1 MTVNS
6 QVNPNFPLPGLD
18 QPSKGF
24 RDNFTI
30 IKQEIEALQGKQIQL
45 VGEITSAP
53 TELGAGSTITQIVTQ
68 SRVYRQS
75 FQTADVS
82 GGEIVISHNL
92 GNKIVL
98 VQVSD
103 NLDQIVQPDA
113 VTLLNTTQLRLTFAS
128 FVPLT
133 GTWNVI
139 VRG

>member
-6 QVNPNFPLPGLD
+6 RVNPNFPLPGLD

-30 IKQEIEALQGKQIQL
+30 IKQEIEALQAKQIQL
-45 VGEITSAP
+45 VGEVTSAP
-53 TELGAGSTITQIVTQ
+53 VQLGSGSTVTQIVTQ

-82 GGEIVISHNL
+82 GGEIVITHNL

-103 NLDQIVQPDA
+103 NLDNVVQPDGIS
-113 VTLLNTTQLRLTFAS
+113 LLNATQIKLTLTS
-128 FVPLT
+128 FVPFT

>member
-6 QVNPNFPLPGLD
+6 RVNPNFPLPGLD

-30 IKQEIEALQGKQIQL
+30 IKQEIEALQAKQIQL
-45 VGEITSAP
+45 VGEVTSAP
-53 TELGAGSTITQIVTQ
+53 VQLGAGTSVVQVVTQ

-75 FQTADVS
+75 FQSAQVG
-82 GGEIVISHNL
+82 GGEITITHNL

-103 NLDQIVQPDA
+103 HTDTVVQPDQI
-113 VTLLNTTQLRLTFAS
+113 TLLNTTQIKLTLS
-128 FVPLT
+128 SWVPFT
-133 GTWNVI
+133 GVWNVI

>member
-1 MTVNS
+1 MSVNS
-6 QVNPNFPLPGLD
+6 RVNPNFPLPGLD

-45 VGEITSAP
+45 VGEVQSAP
-53 TELGAGSTITQIVTQ
+53 VQLGAGATIAQIVTQ
-68 SRVYRQS
+68 SSVFRQS

-82 GGEIVISHNL
+82 GGEIMITHNL

-103 NLDQIVQPDA
+103 NLDTVIQPDQI
-113 VTLLNTTQLRLTFAS
+113 TLMSTTQLKLTLTS
-128 FVPLT
+128 FVPFT

>member
-6 QVNPNFPLPGLD
+6 RVNPNFPLPGLD
-18 QPSKGF
+18 QSSKGF

-45 VGEITSAP
+45 VGDVTGGP
-53 TELGAGSTITQIVTQ
+53 VQLGSGSLVTQIVTQ
-68 SRVYRQS
+68 SPVYRQS
-75 FQTADVS
+75 FQTGDLTA
-82 GGEIVISHNL
+82 GEIVIIHNL

-103 NLDQIVQPDA
+103 DLDMVIQPDQI
-113 VTLLNTTQLRLTFAS
+113 TLLSSTQVKLTLTS

-139 VRG
+139 VRA

>member
-6 QVNPNFPLPGLD
+6 RVNPNFPLPGID

-30 IKQEIEALQGKQIQL
+30 IKHEIESLQGKQIQL

-53 TELGAGSTITQIVTQ
+53 VSLGAGSTVTQIVTQ
-68 SRVYRQS
+68 SSVVRQS
-75 FQTADVS
+75 FQTADVG
-82 GGEIVISHNL
+82 GGEIVITHNL

-103 NLDQIVQPDA
+103 NQDQVVQPDQI
-113 VTLLNTTQLRLTFAS
+113 TLLSTTQVKLTLTS
-128 FVPLT
+128 FLPLT
-133 GTWNVI
+133 GVWNVI

>member
-1 MTVNS
+1 MAVNS
-6 QVNPNFPLPGLD
+6 RVNPNFPLPGLD

-45 VGEITSAP
+45 VGEITSVP
-53 TELGAGSTITQIVTQ
+53 TPLGAGSTIAQIVTQ
-68 SRVYRQS
+68 SAVYRQS

-92 GNKIVL
+92 GNKIVM

-113 VTLLNTTQLRLTFAS
+113 VTLLNTTQLRLTFSS

>member
-45 VGEITSAP
+45 VGEVQSAP
-53 TELGAGSTITQIVTQ
+53 TQLGAGSTIAQIVTQ
-68 SRVYRQS
+68 SSVYRQS
-75 FQTADVS
+75 FQTSDVS

-103 NLDQIVQPDA
+103 DLDQIVQPDA
-113 VTLLNTTQLRLTFAS
+113 VTLLNTTQLRLTFTS
-128 FVPLT
+128 FVPFT

>member
-30 IKQEIEALQGKQIQL
+30 IKQEIESLQGKQIQL

-53 TELGAGSTITQIVTQ
+53 TPLGAGSTIAQIVTQ
-68 SRVYRQS
+68 SSVYRQS

-113 VTLLNTTQLRLTFAS
+113 VTLLTTTQLRLTFAS

>member
-6 QVNPNFPLPGLD
+6 RVNPNFPLPGLD

-30 IKQEIEALQGKQIQL
+30 IKQEIESLQAKQIQL
-45 VGEITSAP
+45 VREVTSAP
-53 TELGAGSTITQIVTQ
+53 VQLGAGSSIVQIVTQ

-75 FQTADVS
+75 FQTANVS
-82 GGEIVISHNL
+82 GGEIIINHNL

-103 NLDQIVQPDA
+103 DLDTIIQPDV
-113 VTLLNTTQLRLTFAS
+113 VTLLNTTQCKLTLTS
-128 FVPLT
+128 FVPFT

>member
-1 MTVNS
+1 MSVNS
-6 QVNPNFPLPGLD
+6 RVNPNFPLPGLD

-45 VGEITSAP
+45 VGDITSAP
-53 TELGAGSTITQIVTQ
+53 VALGAGSTIAQIVTQ
-68 SRVYRQS
+68 SSVYRRS

-82 GGEIVISHNL
+82 GGEIIITHNL

-103 NLDQIVQPDA
+103 NLDTVIQPDQI
-113 VTLLNTTQLRLTFAS
+113 TLMSSTQLKLTLSS
-128 FVPLT
+128 FVPFA

>member
-1 MTVNS
+1 MSVNS
-6 QVNPNFPLPGLD
+6 RVNPNFPLPGLD

-45 VGEITSAP
+45 VGDVTGGP
-53 TELGAGSTITQIVTQ
+53 VQLGAGTTITQVVTQ
-68 SRVYRQS
+68 GRVYRQS
-75 FQTADVS
+75 FQSADVS
-82 GGEIVISHNL
+82 GGDLLITHDLDEQ
-92 GNKIVL
+92 IVL

-103 NLDQIVQPDA
+103 QDNLVIQPD
-113 VTLLNTTQLRLTFAS
+113 VIQLLNTTQVRITLSS
-128 FVPLT
+128 FMPFT

>member
-6 QVNPNFPLPGLD
+6 RVNPNFPLPGLD

-45 VGEITSAP
+45 VGEVQSAP
-53 TELGAGSTITQIVTQ
+53 VQLGAGSTIAQIVTQ

-75 FQTADVS
+75 FETADVS
-82 GGEIVISHNL
+82 GGEIIISHNL
-92 GNKIVL
+92 GNKIVM
-98 VQVSD
+98 VQVSNNLD
-103 NLDQIVQPDA
+103 NLVQPDQI
-113 VTLLNTTQLRLTFAS
+113 TLMSTTQIKLTLSS
-128 FVPLT
+128 FVPFP

>member
-1 MTVNS
+1 MSVNS

-18 QPSKGF
+18 QSSKGF

-53 TELGAGSTITQIVTQ
+53 VQLGAGSMIVQIVTQ
-68 SRVYRQS
+68 GRVFRQS

-82 GGEIVISHNL
+82 GGEITITHNL

-103 NLDQIVQPDA
+103 NLDTVVQPDQI
-113 VTLLNTTQLRLTFAS
+113 TLLNTTQLKLTLSS
-128 FVPLT
+128 FVPFP

>member
-6 QVNPNFPLPGLD
+6 RVNPNFPLPGLD

-30 IKQEIEALQGKQIQL
+30 IKQEIESLQAKQIQL
-45 VGEITSAP
+45 VGEVTSAP
-53 TELGAGSTITQIVTQ
+53 VQLGAGSSIVQIVTQ

-75 FQTADVS
+75 FQTANVS
-82 GGEIVISHNL
+82 GGEIIINHNL

-103 NLDQIVQPDA
+103 DLDTIIQPDV
-113 VTLLNTTQLRLTFAS
+113 VTLLNTTQCKLTLTS
-128 FVPLT
+128 FVPFT

>member
-1 MTVNS
+1 MSVNS
-6 QVNPNFPLPGLD
+6 RVNPNFPLPGLD

-30 IKQEIEALQGKQIQL
+30 IKQEIEALQGKRIQL
-45 VGEITSAP
+45 VGDIQGGP
-53 TELGAGSTITQIVTQ
+53 TTLGAGDTIAQIITQSVIH
-68 SRVYRQS
+68 RRS

-82 GGEIVISHNL
+82 GGEITITHNL

-103 NLDQIVQPDA
+103 DQDRVIQPDA
-113 VTLLNTTQLRLTFAS
+113 ITLLNNTQLKLTLSS
-128 FVPLT
+128 FVPFP

>member
-1 MTVNS
+1 MSVNS
-6 QVNPNFPLPGLD
+6 RVNPNFPLPGLD

-30 IKQEIEALQGKQIQL
+30 IKKEIEALQGKQIQL
-45 VGEITSAP
+45 VGEVTSVP
-53 TELGAGSTITQIVTQ
+53 VELGAGSTIVQIVTQ
-68 SRVYRQS
+68 SSVYRQS
-75 FQTADVS
+75 FQTSDVS
-82 GGEIVISHNL
+82 GGEITITHDL

-103 NLDQIVQPDA
+103 NLDTVIQPDQI
-113 VTLLNTTQLRLTFAS
+113 TLLNTTQIRITLTS
-128 FVPLT
+128 FVPFP